1 MNAQNQKNKTAS
13 TQARPAFG
21 GGRGMNFEK
30 ASDFKGTM
38 KKLGRYIRPYRFKI
52 AFSGILAMIASLMNV
67 VTPWL
72 LGLITTSVAD
82 AYKSG
87 LFQNGNNPIITI
99 SLFGQTLSMAQLALW
114 IASIYL
120 VGAVLNYIQAFLLIG
135 TTQNLTYQMRIEL
148 SEKINRLPLQ
158 FFDDEQSGDILGRMT
173 NDVETIN
180 LTLSQSIAE
189 IFRSITLFVGIFV
202 MMIVLSPILTLIV
215 TITTAFSLIAVKK
228 FVKLSQ
234 VYFRKQAASYGQ
246 LNGHIEE
253 TYSGHMI
260 VKVFN
265 HQEKSYERFSSI
277 NEDLFKSSVKSQFI
291 SGIMFPV
298 QFFFGNIA
306 YIAIAV
312 VGAFLVLSENPQ
324 IAIGIGIIQAFIIYT
339 RQINQPIQQIG
350 NVANVLQST
359 AAASE
364 RIFRLLEQTD
374 EPLERDELIELNQ
387 VKGHVVFDQ
396 VYFGYHKDKDV
407 IKGFS
412 AEVKP
417 GQKVAIVGPTGAG
430 KTTIVNLLMRF
441 YEIKSGTITVDGVD
455 IRSMS
460 RKSVRSLFGMVLQ
473 DTWLYEGSVKDNIVY
488 GSKDKHELDIEKAS
502 KLAQTHHFI
511 ESLPG
516 GYEFQLG
523 ENGENVSQGQ
533 RQLLTIARAMLANRP
548 MLILDEATSNVD
560 TRTEVLI
567 QRAME
572 ILMQNRTSFVIAH
585 RLSTIRD
592 ADVIFVMDEGNIV
605 EQGNHQELLS
615 QNGFYAKLYY
625 SQFDDK

>member
-1 MNAQNQKNKTAS
+1 MSQPQQNKKDQQS
-13 TQARPAFG
+13 RPVFG
-21 GGRGMNFEK
+21 SGRGMNFEK

-38 KKLGRYIRPYRFKI
+38 IKLGRYIKPYRIKI
-52 AFSGILAMIASLMNV
+52 YLSGILAVIASIMNV
-67 VTPWL
+67 LTPWL
-72 LGLITTSVAD
+72 LGLITTVVAN
-82 AYKSG
+82 AYKAG
-87 LFQNGNNPIITI
+87 EFIGQTPTLIIP
-99 SLFGQTLSMAQLALW
+99 LFGNTYTLSEFALM
-114 IASIYL
+114 IAIIYL
-120 VGAVLNYIQAFLLIG
+120 VGAFLNYFQAFLLIG
-135 TTQNLTYQMRIEL
+135 TTQNLTFQMRREL
-148 SEKINRLPLQ
+148 ADKINRLPLQ
-158 FFDDEQSGDILGRMT
+158 FFDNEQSGDILSRMT

-180 LTLSQSIAE
+180 MTLTQSISE
-189 IFRSITLFVGIFV
+189 IFRSITLFIGIFV
-202 MMIVLSPILTLIV
+202 MMIILSPILTLIV
-215 TITTAFSLIAVKK
+215 FITTVLSLYTVKK
-228 FVKLSQ
+228 FVMLSQ
-234 VYFRKQAASYGQ
+234 IYFRKQAFSNGQ

-265 HQEKSYERFSSI
+265 HQEKSYQRFESI
-277 NEDLFKSSVKSQFI
+277 NEELYKTSVKSQFI

-312 VGAFLVLSENPQ
+312 VGAFLVLSTDPK
-324 IAIGIGIIQAFIIYT
+324 IAIGVGVIQAFIMYT

-364 RIFRLLEQTD
+364 RIFKLLEQKD
-374 EPLERDELIELNQ
+374 EPVDEKESVIANI
-387 VKGHVVFDQ
+387 KGHVVFDQ
-396 VYFGYHKDKDV
+396 VHFGYTEGTPV

-441 YEIKSGTITVDGVD
+441 YELNSGKIIIDGVP
-455 IRSMS
+455 ISNMS
-460 RKSVRSLFGMVLQ
+460 RSYLRSLFGMVLQ
-473 DTWLYEGSVKDNIVY
+473 DTWLFDGSVKENIVY
-488 GSKDKHELDIEKAS
+488 GAQDVHELDIEKAS

-511 ESLPG
+511 ESLPD
-516 GYEFQLG
+516 GYDFHMG

-548 MLILDEATSNVD
+548 MLILDEATSSVD

-567 QRAME
+567 QKAME
-572 ILMQNRTSFVIAH
+572 LLMQNRTSFVIAH
-585 RLSTIRD
+585 RLSTIKD
-592 ADVIFVMDEGNIV
+592 ADIIFVMNDGNIV
-605 EQGNHQELLS
+605 EQGNHETLIS
-615 QNGFYAKLYY
+615 QNGFYSKLYY

>member
-1 MNAQNQKNKTAS
+1 MTQPQQKRE
-13 TQARPAFG
+13 TQSRPVFG
-21 GGRGMNFEK
+21 SGRGINYEK

-38 KKLGRYIRPYRFKI
+38 IKLGQYIKPYRFKI
-52 AFSGILAMIASLMNV
+52 YLSGLLAVIASLMNV
-67 VTPWL
+67 LTPWL
-72 LGLITTSVAD
+72 LGLITTVVAD
-82 AYKSG
+82 AFKNGEFASG
-87 LFQNGNNPIITI
+87 TPVLFID
-99 SLFGQTLSMAQLALW
+99 LFGRSYSLSEFAMM
-114 IASIYL
+114 IAIIYL
-120 VGAVLNYIQAFLLIG
+120 IGAFLNYFQAFLLIG
-135 TTQNLTYQMRIEL
+135 TTQNLTFQMRKEL
-148 SEKINRLPLQ
+148 ADKINKLPLQ

-180 LTLSQSIAE
+180 MTLTQSISE
-189 IFRSITLFVGIFV
+189 IFRSITLFIGIFV
-202 MMIVLSPILTLIV
+202 MMIILSPILTLIV
-215 TITTAFSLIAVKK
+215 LVTTVLSLYTVKK
-228 FVKLSQ
+228 FVTLSQ
-234 VYFRKQAASYGQ
+234 IYFRKQAFSNGQ

-253 TYSGHMI
+253 TYSGHII

-265 HQEKSYERFSSI
+265 HQDKSYKRFESI
-277 NEDLFKSSVKSQFI
+277 NNDLYKTSVKSQFI

-312 VGAFLVLSENPQ
+312 VGAFLVLTSDPR
-324 IAIGIGIIQAFIIYT
+324 IAIGVGVIQAFIMYT

-364 RIFRLLEQTD
+364 RIFKLLEQKD
-374 EPLERDELIELNQ
+374 EPVDTNDQEIQQ
-387 VKGHVVFDQ
+387 VIGHVVFED
-396 VYFGYHKDKDV
+396 VHFGYRKDTPV

-441 YEIKSGTITVDGVD
+441 YDIDQGRILIDG
-455 IRSMS
+455 IPISEMS
-460 RKSVRSLFGMVLQ
+460 RAYVRSLFGMVLQ
-473 DTWLYEGSVKDNIVY
+473 DTWLFDGSVKENIVY
-488 GSKDKHELDIEKAS
+488 GSENVYDLDIEKAS

-511 ESLPG
+511 ESLPD
-516 GYEFQLG
+516 GYDFHLG

-533 RQLLTIARAMLANRP
+533 RQLLTIARAMLANKP
-548 MLILDEATSNVD
+548 MLILDEATSSVD

-567 QRAME
+567 QKAME
-572 ILMQNRTSFVIAH
+572 LLMKNRTSFVIAH
-585 RLSTIRD
+585 RLSTIKD
-592 ADVIFVMDEGNIV
+592 ADIIFVMNDGNIV
-605 EQGNHQELLS
+605 EQGNHETLIH
-615 QNGFYAKLYY
+615 QNGFYSKLYY

>member
-1 MNAQNQKNKTAS
+1 
-13 TQARPAFG
+13 
-21 GGRGMNFEK
+21 MNFEK

-38 KKLGRYIRPYRFKI
+38 KKLSSYIKPYQVKI
-52 AFSGILAMIASLMNV
+52 YLSGILAVIASVMNV
-67 VTPWL
+67 LTPWL
-72 LGLITTSVAD
+72 LGLITTVVAN
-82 AYKSG
+82 AYKAG
-87 LFQNGNNPIITI
+87 EFIGQTPTLIIP
-99 SLFGQTLSMAQLALW
+99 LFGNTYTLSEFALL
-114 IASIYL
+114 IAIIYL
-120 VGAVLNYIQAFLLIG
+120 VGAFLNYFQAFLLIG
-135 TTQNLTYQMRIEL
+135 TTQNLTFQMRREL
-148 SEKINRLPLQ
+148 ADKINKLPLQ
-158 FFDDEQSGDILGRMT
+158 FFDNEQSGDILSRMT

-180 LTLSQSIAE
+180 MTLTQSISE

-202 MMIVLSPILTLIV
+202 MMIILSPILTLIV
-215 TITTAFSLIAVKK
+215 LVTTVLSLYTVKK
-228 FVKLSQ
+228 FVMLSQ
-234 VYFRKQAASYGQ
+234 IYFRKQAFSNGQ

-265 HQEKSYERFSSI
+265 HQEKSYERFESI
-277 NEDLFKSSVKSQFI
+277 NEELYKTSVKSQFI

-312 VGAFLVLSENPQ
+312 VGAFLVLSTDPK
-324 IAIGIGIIQAFIIYT
+324 IAIGVGVIQAFIMYT

-364 RIFRLLEQTD
+364 RIFKLLEQKD
-374 EPLERDELIELNQ
+374 EPVDENESVISN

-396 VYFGYHKDKDV
+396 VHFGYTEGTPV

-441 YEIKSGTITVDGVD
+441 YELNSGKILIDGVP
-455 IRSMS
+455 ISNMS
-460 RKSVRSLFGMVLQ
+460 RSYLRSLFGMVLQ
-473 DTWLYEGSVKDNIVY
+473 DTWLFDGSVKENIVY
-488 GSKDKHELDIEKAS
+488 GAKDVHELDIEKAS

-511 ESLPG
+511 ESLPD
-516 GYEFQLG
+516 GYAFHMG

-548 MLILDEATSNVD
+548 MLILDEATSSVD

-567 QRAME
+567 QKAME
-572 ILMQNRTSFVIAH
+572 LLMQNRTSFVIAH
-585 RLSTIRD
+585 RLSTIKD
-592 ADVIFVMDEGNIV
+592 ADVIFVMNDGNIV
-605 EQGNHQELLS
+605 EQGNHETLIN
-615 QNGFYAKLYY
+615 QNGFYSKLYY